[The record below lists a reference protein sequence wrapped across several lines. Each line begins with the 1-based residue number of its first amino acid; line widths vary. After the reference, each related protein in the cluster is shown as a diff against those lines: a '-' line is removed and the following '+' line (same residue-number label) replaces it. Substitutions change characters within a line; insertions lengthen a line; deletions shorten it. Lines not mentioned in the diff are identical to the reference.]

1 VLEYVVAVEIKI
13 GNILVML
20 GWSII
25 TSFIILNSV
34 YHKFLEPMTIK
45 EVALV
50 FAASVLTGMLLAD
63 PEAII
68 LAYIGSLAIT
78 TLTLYVSLTLP
89 ASLIAITHPSLRAAL
104 MEGAIGIVTRIVLI
118 VVVVPCLIGSVL
130 GGMIGEKMR
139 IR

>member
-1 VLEYVVAVEIKI
+1 MVAVKIKVE
-13 GNILVML
+13 NILVML

-25 TSFIILNSV
+25 TSFIILNAV
-34 YHKFLEPMTIK
+34 FQKFLEPMTIK
-45 EVALV
+45 EMVLV
-50 FAASVLTGMLLAD
+50 FAASVLTGILLAD
-63 PEAII
+63 PETII
-68 LAYIGSLAIT
+68 LAYIGSLVIT

-89 ASLIAITHPSLRAAL
+89 ASLIAITNPTLRAVL

-118 VVVVPCLIGSVL
+118 VVVVPPLVGSFL